1 MAEIGKKATDFCL
14 ASANNDEV
22 CLKDLAGK
30 WTVLFFYVKDNT
42 SG

>member
-1 MAEIGKKATDFCL
+1 MVETGKKAAEFCL
-14 ASANNDEV
+14 AATERATV
-22 CLKDLAGK
+22 CLSDLKGK